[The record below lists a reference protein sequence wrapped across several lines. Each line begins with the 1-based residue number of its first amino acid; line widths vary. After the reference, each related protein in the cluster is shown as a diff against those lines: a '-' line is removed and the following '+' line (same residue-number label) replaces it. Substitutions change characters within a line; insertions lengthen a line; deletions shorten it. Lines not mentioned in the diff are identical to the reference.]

1 MFFERL
7 VTLSTEKP
15 ETEET
20 PPKALIVPEVMLP
33 ANVTK
38 DIKLIS
44 WATSSSKRD
53 AIHKI
58 MKIFTK
64 GEFPKR
70 TDMNLT
76 KLKKILKDDY
86 KKNKI

>member
-33 ANVTK
+33 ANVVRLSNSTPLTW
-38 DIKLIS
+38 IKSRLS
-44 WATSSSKRD
+44 TA
-53 AIHKI
+53 
-58 MKIFTK
+58 
-64 GEFPKR
+64 FPVM
-70 TDMNLT
+70 D
-76 KLKKILKDDY
+76 
-86 KKNKI
+86 